1 MGKFKD
7 LTGQTFGKLTVIK
20 RVEDQK
26 AGRPTWLCQCE
37 CGNLTTVSS
46 TRLMRPNGT
55 RSCGCLKHQR
65 SPSLIDLTG
74 QTFGRLKVLRRDETA
89 PGSRIKWICQ
99 CKCGNTV
106 SVLSSSLRNGKT
118 KSCGC
123 SQSPVK
129 YDLTGQEFGYLLVI
143 GRVTNPHIRSH
154 DVRWKCLCRNCG
166 RIVQVDSYWL
176 RTSDPYGH
184 CRCTR
189 FTSPKTLTTGPNKI
203 CDTGIVTGILHLHCI
218 GLNC

>member
-26 AGRPTWLCQCE
+26 AGRPMWLCQCE

-55 RSCGCLKHQR
+55 RSCGCLKHQP

-89 PGSRIKWICQ
+89 PGQPHKM
-99 CKCGNTV
+99 
-106 SVLSSSLRNGKT
+106 
-118 KSCGC
+118 
-123 SQSPVK
+123 
-129 YDLTGQEFGYLLVI
+129 DL
-143 GRVTNPHIRSH
+143 PM
-154 DVRWKCLCRNCG
+154 
-166 RIVQVDSYWL
+166 
-176 RTSDPYGH
+176 
-184 CRCTR
+184 
-189 FTSPKTLTTGPNKI
+189 
-203 CDTGIVTGILHLHCI
+203 
-218 GLNC
+218 

>member
-26 AGRPTWLCQCE
+26 AGRPMWLCQCA

-55 RSCGCLKHQR
+55 RSCGCLKHQP

-89 PGSRIKWICQ
+89 PGNRIKWICQ

-129 YDLTGQEFGYLLVI
+129 YDL
-143 GRVTNPHIRSH
+143 
-154 DVRWKCLCRNCG
+154 VRNL
-166 RIVQVDSYWL
+166 
-176 RTSDPYGH
+176 
-184 CRCTR
+184 
-189 FTSPKTLTTGPNKI
+189 
-203 CDTGIVTGILHLHCI
+203 GISLSSGV
-218 GLNC
+218 